1 MIPLVGTF
9 NNKALLDGA
18 FANFRDISSAPVV
31 TALLPRGRFWTT
43 SWGRPR
49 TTPASG
55 RRAPTP
61 PGSSTRSSAT
71 GTWPPGAGSSARPAR
86 RTTPTSVRFKG
97 DKISKSVYYYIF
109 SDAATLIFVNIFVRG
124 FSEIND
130 VKMVDFSIIQCLFS
144 FVICRSTS
152 SK

>member
-9 NNKALLDGA
+9 NLNALLEGA
-18 FANFRDISSAPVV
+18 LCKLLSSSPPVV
-31 TALLPRGRFWTT
+31 IASLLRGRFWTT

-86 RTTPTSVRFKG
+86 RMTRTSVRFKG
-97 DKISKSVYYYIF
+97 DKISTSIYNIF